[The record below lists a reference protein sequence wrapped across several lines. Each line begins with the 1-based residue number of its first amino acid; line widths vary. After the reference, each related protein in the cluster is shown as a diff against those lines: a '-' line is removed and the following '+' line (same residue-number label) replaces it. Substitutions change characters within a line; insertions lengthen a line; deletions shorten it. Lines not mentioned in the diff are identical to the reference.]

1 MCITRFGRL
10 RQTVGNTSS
19 FDKIL
24 LQQNTIVKRRVI
36 MNTKSLLATFES
48 ELTYLQQKEIEEG
61 KKKGLSDKQISL
73 YSGREYNFLQM
84 KEIRLALEHG
94 IEMRDVRKMLD
105 SSLSFEKMREIRLQ
119 LENKEKVI
127 VHRNVM
133 PVFIVVIVLLFVTLF
148 VPVYSKPY
156 LSLKK
161 DCIELKQGDTFEAMA
176 YIDKFRGKGKLIVPS
191 NVDTNKKGNQIVVY
205 KLITDEKEIE
215 KTLLIK
221 II

>member
-1 MCITRFGRL
+1 
-10 RQTVGNTSS
+10 
-19 FDKIL
+19 
-24 LQQNTIVKRRVI
+24 
-36 MNTKSLLATFES
+36 MNTKLLLATFES

-61 KKKGLSDKQISL
+61 KRNGLNDKQISL

-94 IEMRDVRKMLD
+94 IEVKGVRKMLD
-105 SSLSFEKMREIRLQ
+105 SSLSFERMREIRIQ

-133 PVFIVVIVLLFVTLF
+133 PVFIAVIVLLFITLF

-161 DCIELKQGDTFEAMA
+161 DCIELKQGDTFEAMS

-191 NVDTNKKGNQIVVY
+191 NVDTSKKGNQIVVY

-215 KTLLIK
+215 KVLLIK